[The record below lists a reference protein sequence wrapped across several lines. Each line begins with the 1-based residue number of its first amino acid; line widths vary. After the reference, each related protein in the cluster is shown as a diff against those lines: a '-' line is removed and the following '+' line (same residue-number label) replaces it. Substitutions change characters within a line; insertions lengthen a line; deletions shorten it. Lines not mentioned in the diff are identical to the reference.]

1 MAHIMEKVTYKSHY
15 ADLTNGYKNCIRE
28 ESDKY
33 ETLELAQEWIKN
45 NSHYIKTYFTK
56 KGEASSKNPNEKEQ
70 FSIYD
75 NNGNRWSIRS
85 K

>member
-1 MAHIMEKVTYKSHY
+1 MGNVTFRAHY
-15 ADLTNGYKNCIRE
+15 ADLTNGYKNCIKE

-33 ETLELAQEWIKN
+33 ETLEQAQGWIKD
-45 NSHYIKTYFTK
+45 NSHYIKTFFTK
-56 KGEASSKNPNEKEQ
+56 KGDANSKNPNEKEQ

-75 NNGNRWSIRS
+75 SNGNRWSIRS